1 MKINEHSIKRIE
13 QTVISTTKE
22 EIGDEIDALIQ
33 RVKKGE
39 KNLND
44 SKTITD
50 TEELGK
56 RRIVVRNLRER
67 EALLIALAT

>member
-44 SKTITD
+44 NKTITD